1 MGEVIDLAGRPAPLV
16 ENDELIAD
24 LARFADGTLT
34 EQAVKSRHRLSEEDW
49 AAMGEDDG
57 FVRAVEAEKLRRI
70 RSGQTKR
77 ELAQNEI
84 IAAPPILGK
93 IMRSP
98 DSNARHV
105 IDAVKTL
112 DTLVGTEA
120 AAAAATRFSIV
131 INLTADGGD
140 HIERF
145 NKSIAV
151 DPNDTDPDADITDVV
166 AAIAT
171 NKKDDGGGQGHI

>member
-1 MGEVIDLAGRPAPLV
+1 MGDIVNLRDRSNPL
-16 ENDELIAD
+16 EDDELIAD
-24 LARFADGTLT
+24 LARFADGTLS
-34 EQAVKSRHRLSEEDW
+34 EAAVKARHRLTNAEW

-84 IAAPPILGK
+84 IAAPPILGG
-93 IMRSP
+93 IMRNP

-105 IDAVKTL
+105 VDAIKVL
-112 DTLVGTEA
+112 DGLASTEGE

-131 INLTADGGD
+131 INLTADGSD

-151 DPNDTDPDADITDVV
+151 DVNDVDPDADTTNVV
-166 AAIAT
+166 AAIAMG
-171 NKKDDGGGQGHI
+171 KKDDSSGSGHL